1 MMLSNKLAAICLVA
15 ALTALTAGPAS
26 ASPPKPPPRAEGSGI
41 FVPLLLLGSRAAFVA
56 ATRVASRQGA
66 RVLARKGVR
75 GSARRYIIRSGAR
88 AKAHGRRWFRLVF
101 GSRFAR
107 RRTFKRAMQDC
118 SWAGGAV
125 LIFTLSTEKALQ
137 ACGGAAVLSLKG
149 RNVRAPRR
157 R

>member
-1 MMLSNKLAAICLVA
+1 MLLKKLAAICLVA
-15 ALTALTAGPAS
+15 ALTAATAGPAS
-26 ASPPKPPPRAEGSGI
+26 ASASKPPPRAHASGI
-41 FVPLLLLGSRAAFVA
+41 FAPLLILGSRAAFVA
-56 ATRVASRQGA
+56 ATRVASRRGA
-66 RVLARKGVR
+66 RALARKGVR
-75 GSARRYIIRSGAR
+75 GPARRYMMRSGAR
-88 AKAHGRRWFRLVF
+88 AKAYGRRWFKVVF

-149 RNVRAPRR
+149 RNVRVAKRR
-157 R
+157 